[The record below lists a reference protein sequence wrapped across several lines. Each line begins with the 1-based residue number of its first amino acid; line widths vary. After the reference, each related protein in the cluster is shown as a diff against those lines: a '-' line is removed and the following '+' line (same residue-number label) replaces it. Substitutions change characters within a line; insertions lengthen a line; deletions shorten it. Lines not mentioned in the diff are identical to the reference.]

1 MEEGEW
7 AYVTCKTAG
16 LVNNWSPY
24 AEVRAVTLPY
34 DDPDEPCE
42 SIRAYLVGFFW
53 VCCASAV
60 NTCKL
65 FLVFIEFILAR
76 LLTISSLQSPSAW
89 YLYPWSSHP
98 IAMRPYG
105 PWPGL
110 HHP

>member
-65 FLVFIEFILAR
+65 FLVFIEF
-76 LLTISSLQSPSAW
+76 
-89 YLYPWSSHP
+89 
-98 IAMRPYG
+98 
-105 PWPGL
+105 
-110 HHP
+110 